1 MKISIKGRIYMK
13 RLLLS
18 SAGAIMLT
26 VPVFADVGPTIHTVT
41 GARSIADHASTVN
54 SSDVAHY
61 VTPGETD
68 FVVSSIINANVKNN
82 QNETIGEVKDIVIR
96 SNQLEGI
103 VVAVGG
109 FLGVGERYVVV
120 DPSTVHMSVVNGTWR
135 ISTNATKDSLKSAP
149 EFKYEGRWAR

>member
-1 MKISIKGRIYMK
+1 MK

-18 SAGAIMLT
+18 SVGAIMLT
-26 VPVFADVGPTIHTVT
+26 APVLADVMPTTHTVT
-41 GARSIADHASTVN
+41 GSRSVSVRTSTLN
-54 SSDVAHY
+54 TSDVAHY

>member
-1 MKISIKGRIYMK
+1 MKK
-13 RLLLS
+13 LLLS
-18 SAGAIMLT
+18 SAAALMLT
-26 VPVFADVGPTIHTVT
+26 APAMAELSTTTAPQNSTTGTQTIVIKPATT
-41 GARSIADHASTVN
+41 MSTN
-54 SSDVAHY
+54 DVAHY

-82 QNETIGEVKDIVIR
+82 QNETIGEVKDVVIR
-96 SNQLEGI
+96 KKQLEGI
-103 VVAVGG
+103 VIAVGG

-120 DPSTVHMSVVNGTWR
+120 DPATVQMSVVNGTWR